1 MGAGRWA
8 GLAPGR
14 GPRARPEG
22 GGLGPRARRVI
33 GSDPRPAC
41 QFRARGRAGAG
52 GAQGSG
58 RGRGLPGA
66 SRPAP

>member
-8 GLAPGR
+8 GLARSCDPG
-14 GPRARPEG
+14 ARPAR
-22 GGLGPRARRVI
+22 GGLGPCARRVI

-41 QFRARGRAGAG
+41 QFRAGQGAG
-52 GAQGSG
+52 GARAGRG

-66 SRPAP
+66 SRPAH